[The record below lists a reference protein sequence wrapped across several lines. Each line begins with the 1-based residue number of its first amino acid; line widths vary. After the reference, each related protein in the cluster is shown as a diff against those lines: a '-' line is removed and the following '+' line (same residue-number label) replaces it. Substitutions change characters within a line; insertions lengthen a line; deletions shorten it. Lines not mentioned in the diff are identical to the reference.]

1 MARPSAGVVGPGQAP
16 CRGGQLRLRSPAR
29 WLSAAAWA
37 TCKSGQPWP
46 AHSHAAAS
54 HGQLTARPRLACGRG
69 YLQGAAA
76 PRGQVAEADARRGGA
91 CGHDASRQAAYGQKL
106 PPARAPTRRSTSRGG
121 ARGGAALE
129 WGTDRKGSSSRP
141 LARQLPVGKGSRRL
155 RRGGGGGGDVVRVRE
170 EG

>member
-1 MARPSAGVVGPGQAP
+1 MVLRILADHGQAMARVAGHGQAP

-46 AHSHAAAS
+46 AHSQAAAS
-54 HGQLTARPRLACGRG
+54 LC
-69 YLQGAAA
+69 
-76 PRGQVAEADARRGGA
+76 
-91 CGHDASRQAAYGQKL
+91 RQAAYGQKL